1 MIYSVR
7 NYPGLEV
14 DVNKYNCKLYI
25 TTYPRNKEFIS
36 YDIVKELFA
45 LEDPICYAE
54 CFSGSAKA
62 VNTFITYDC
71 EIHRSRITKEFHG
84 YEELDPE
91 ESDGTFYDF
100 YDKSWLRFDNL
111 KDANLFYHKF
121 GSMLVSKEYVKGS
134 IYRLSETELLESLRP
149 VLEKFDNDIEFDYGS
164 LYHSF
169 RSNGYL
175 LELKDKRDITYHMDY
190 DYSSSSKTLTKD
202 VMVNYLIKCTMK

>member
-7 NYPGLEV
+7 GYPGLEV
-14 DVNKYNCKLYI
+14 DVNEYNCKLYI

-62 VNTFITYDC
+62 VNNHITYDC
-71 EIHRSRITKEFHG
+71 EIHRSRITKEFHR
-84 YEELDPE
+84 YKDLYPE

-100 YDKSWLRFDNL
+100 FNKSWLRFDNL

-121 GSMLVSKEYVKGS
+121 GSMLVSKEYVQGS
-134 IYRLSETELLESLRP
+134 IYRLSEIELLESIRP
-149 VLEKFDNDIEFDYGS
+149 ALEKFDNDIEFDYGS

-175 LELKDKRDITYHMDY
+175 LELKDKRDIEYHMDY
-190 DYSSSSKTLTKD
+190 DYSFSSKTLTKD